1 MQAIRDFLHL
11 LFSVE
16 GLTQLIQWGGLVGLI
31 VIIFAE
37 TGLLIGFFLPGDT
50 LLLTAGL
57 LSAATAKP
65 DLGMMLIAL
74 SIAAI
79 VGDSTGYLIG
89 RKAGPA
95 LYKREDSRFFKQA
108 HLQRAK
114 AFYEHWGGITIVLA
128 RFVPVVRTFAPMVAG
143 IAGMNYRR
151 FVMFNIV
158 GGILWIVSMTLVG
171 YFFLYFLPFALG
183 RSCFLGRRF
192 LALLAALTF
201 LFLVF
206 DLDVGFIDDE
216 GRTFAIGA
224 RQFVVQDAFEIT
236 TSVSGL

>member
-57 LSAATAKP
+57 LSAATGKP
-65 DLGMMLIAL
+65 DLAMMLIAL

-95 LYKREDSRFFKQA
+95 LYKRQDSRFFRQA

-151 FVMFNIV
+151 FVLFNIV

-171 YFFLYFLPFALG
+171 YFFGQIPFVQKHLEKIILG
-183 RSCFLGRRF
+183 
-192 LALLAALTF
+192 ALLAHV
-201 LFLVF
+201 LV
-206 DLDVGFIDDE
+206 IP
-216 GRTFAIGA
+216 
-224 RQFVVQDAFEIT
+224 VVATLLKKIRLRKA
-236 TSVSGL
+236 S

>member
-1 MQAIRDFLHL
+1 MHL

-16 GLTQLIQWGGLVGLI
+16 GLTQLIQWGGLAGLTA
-31 VIIFAE
+31 IIFAE

-57 LSAATAKP
+57 LSAATGKP
-65 DLGMMLIAL
+65 DLGMMLVVL

-89 RKAGPA
+89 KKAGPA
-95 LYKREDSRFFKQA
+95 LYRRQDSRFFKQA

-151 FVMFNIV
+151 FVIFNV
-158 GGILWIVSMTLVG
+158 FGGILWIVSMTLVG
-171 YFFLYFLPFALG
+171 YFFG
-183 RSCFLGRRF
+183 Q
-192 LALLAALTF
+192 
-201 LFLVF
+201 
-206 DLDVGFIDDE
+206 I
-216 GRTFAIGA
+216 
-224 RQFVVQDAFEIT
+224 
-236 TSVSGL
+236 